1 MILYADSSSLAKLY
15 IEEEGSAEI
24 KEATRRA
31 ERVLTNLVA
40 YAELRAALTRALSN
54 TRITADGFQ
63 LARARLDADWKAILA
78 IDVSITIVERAGDLA
93 DRYLIR
99 GFDAIHLASAG
110 QVRELNEGEVRFST
124 ADRRLRDAAVGEGF
138 SV

>member
-15 IEEEGSAEI
+15 IEEDGSAET

-31 ERVLTNLVA
+31 ERVVSSLAA
-40 YAELRAALTRALSN
+40 YAELRAALARAQWN
-54 TRITADGFQ
+54 TRITEDEFQ
-63 LARARLDADWKAILA
+63 LARARLDADWRAMLVIE
-78 IDVSITIVERAGDLA
+78 VSKMIVENAGDMA

-99 GFDAIHLASAG
+99 GFDAIHLASATKL
-110 QVRELNEGEVRFST
+110 RTDAKSEVSFMT
-124 ADRRLRDAAVGEGF
+124 ADRRLRDAATAEGF

>member
-15 IEEEGSAEI
+15 IEEEGSAET

-31 ERVLTNLVA
+31 QRVVSSLVA
-40 YAELRAALTRALSN
+40 YAELRAALARARSN
-54 TRITADGFQ
+54 TRINEDEFR
-63 LARARLDADWKAILA
+63 LARARLDADWRAMLV
-78 IDVSITIVERAGDLA
+78 IDVSNMIVERAGDLA

-99 GFDAIHLASAG
+99 GFDAIHLASAQ
-110 QVRELNEGEVRFST
+110 QVRELNAGEVQFST
-124 ADRRLRDAAVGEGF
+124 ADRRLGDAAVAEGF

>member
-15 IEEEGSAEI
+15 IEEEGSAET

-31 ERVLTNLVA
+31 ERVVSSLVA
-40 YAELRAALTRALSN
+40 YAELRAALARARSN
-54 TRITADGFQ
+54 TRITEDGFQ
-63 LARARLDADWKAILA
+63 LARARLDADWRAVLV
-78 IDVSITIVERAGDLA
+78 IDVSNMIVERAGDLA

-99 GFDAIHLASAG
+99 GFDAIHLASVW

-124 ADRRLRDAAVGEGF
+124 ADRRLRAAAVAEGF